1 MAPGTSAAEI
11 PLSGDDER
19 QLIEAAQADP
29 RRFAELYERNFDRVY
44 AFIARRTGDRA
55 AAEDLTS
62 EVFHHALAHL
72 GRFEWRGVPFAA
84 WLLRI
89 ARNAVADRWE
99 RMAREHGAPTPASED
114 DGSRD
119 DDVGRRVML
128 ADLVGRLPSDQQ
140 RIVLERFV
148 EQKSIREIAD
158 TLGRTEGAVKQLQFR
173 ALESLRA
180 RMRDTHE

>member
-1 MAPGTSAAEI
+1 MAPGTPAAEI

-29 RRFAELYERNFDRVY
+29 RRFGELYERNFDRVC

-72 GRFEWRGVPFAA
+72 GRFERRGVPFAA

-89 ARNAVADRWE
+89 ARNAVADRWGRLAPE
-99 RMAREHGAPTPASED
+99 QGAPTPASED
-114 DGSRD
+114 DGRRD
-119 DDVGRRVML
+119 DD
-128 ADLVGRLPSDQQ
+128 GRL
-140 RIVLERFV
+140 RIAVDVRDLPRPGF
-148 EQKSIREIAD
+148 KTGLGAEISR
-158 TLGRTEGAVKQLQFR
+158 GGPP
-173 ALESLRA
+173 
-180 RMRDTHE
+180 